1 MERTRVL
8 VAYAT
13 AAGSTRGIADRIADR
28 LREVVGDAAEVVV
41 RPADPELDV
50 RSFDAVVL
58 GSAVHD
64 MAWLPAATHLLR
76 RARVTLGD
84 RPLWCFSVAGVA
96 PRDPVRRLVTDRELQ
111 RVERGFPSGL
121 APRDHRL
128 FGGVVVLRGMPL
140 WGRLFWLA
148 LGGRPGDHRDWAAV
162 DRWADGI
169 AAALPTVRRAASPA
183 GDERP
188 AARGTSAVPPAPGR

>member
-13 AAGSTRGIADRIADR
+13 AAGSTRGIAERIADR
-28 LREVVGDAAEVVV
+28 LRDVAEVVV

-50 RSFDAVVL
+50 SSFDAVVV
-58 GSAVHD
+58 GSAVHG

-76 RARVTLGD
+76 RARATLGD

-111 RVERGFPSGL
+111 QVERGFPSGL

-169 AAALPTVRRAASPA
+169 AAALPTARRVASPA

-188 AARGTSAVPPAPGR
+188 AARGTSAAPRARGR